1 MAEYEDFLVSLYQA
15 KLQWKAILS
24 EHCPVSWDSSIQK
37 KIDALS
43 SFSEFEIES
52 HAIAAKNYF
61 KEEINY
67 SEILEVIRIGCVDK
81 GNEKSFT
88 VCLFNRLKLLA
99 ARH

>member
-1 MAEYEDFLVSLYQA
+1 MTEYETFLITLGHA
-15 KLQWKAILS
+15 KLQWKAIQS
-24 EHCPVSWDSSIQK
+24 DYTHIPWDNSIQK

-43 SFSEFEIES
+43 GFNELEIES

-61 KEEINY
+61 NERINY
-67 SEILEVIRIGCVDK
+67 SEIFEVIRIGCVDK

-99 ARH
+99 ERH